1 VGEDLSE
8 SAFVAEI
15 GIRVA
20 SCPGTLKGYL
30 TRLQHTEG
38 HTARLRRAQTC
49 PPHDSSYEK
58 SWSISRD
65 GRSSRQSNLF
75 MNRLRS
81 FVNRLPIF
89 PKHGRRLCG
98 WNVIKAFLK
107 RETMRP
113 FVIHV
118 T

>member
-1 VGEDLSE
+1 MGEDLSE
-8 SAFVAEI
+8 SAFIAEI

-58 SWSISRD
+58 SWSISR
-65 GRSSRQSNLF
+65 RSIVKAIEFIYEPSAIVRQQATDLS
-75 MNRLRS
+75 
-81 FVNRLPIF
+81 
-89 PKHGRRLCG
+89 
-98 WNVIKAFLK
+98 
-107 RETMRP
+107 ETRTAAMR
-113 FVIHV
+113 VECN
-118 T
+118 